1 MGSLKSWEGRGAH
14 ALLSKAHHRLVQGH
28 SGCDANHRRRHQQEP
43 EVMRKHITDRIVR
56 CQNILS
62 NEPSGARD
70 TFFSNLGCAVN

>member
-14 ALLSKAHHRLVQGH
+14 ALLSKAHH
-28 SGCDANHRRRHQQEP
+28 SYHRRRHQQEP

-70 TFFSNLGCAVN
+70 TFFSNLDCAVN